1 MADNY
6 IEKKMEEFKAMPP
19 AGMALKNS
27 RKPATTLSK
36 LVAANKL
43 CKSFNNKIIVREQHL
58 KNLIEFASE
67 YTPGSAS
74 TNYNSAELQ
83 YYPTVNAGEVS
94 TILDFLKNQNP
105 ELLNFETPGLLPK
118 SFILIGCNT
127 CNESCN
133 YNELHFLL
141 GAVANIITLRATEM
155 GLNGTYTIL
164 SGQTNLQNILKL
176 SFAPLVAIAIG
187 KGE

>member
-58 KNLIEFASE
+58 KNLIEFFKRKSIKIFCNKIHP
-67 YTPGSAS
+67 YH
-74 TNYNSAELQ
+74 L
-83 YYPTVNAGEVS
+83 
-94 TILDFLKNQNP
+94 TI
-105 ELLNFETPGLLPK
+105 
-118 SFILIGCNT
+118 
-127 CNESCN
+127 
-133 YNELHFLL
+133 
-141 GAVANIITLRATEM
+141 IIP
-155 GLNGTYTIL
+155 Y
-164 SGQTNLQNILKL
+164 Q
-176 SFAPLVAIAIG
+176 
-187 KGE
+187 